1 MREALS
7 SIGFEDRRRARAQI
21 RAQRRKLSPDERKEA
36 NAAICARIRA
46 TGCYLRAQR
55 IGIFLAFDG
64 EPDLSLLIR
73 DAIERGKDVYAP
85 VLHGETMGFHHLTA
99 DDALA
104 RNALGIKE
112 PSGAARID
120 ARFLDLVLTPL
131 VALDSSGARIGV
143 GGGYYDRCFRFQV
156 HRRHWRKPKLLG
168 IAHSFQE
175 VASIE
180 RESWDVPLWGVVT
193 DKALSIFER

>member
-7 SIGFEDRRRARAQI
+7 SIGFEDRRRARARI
-21 RAQRRKLSPDERKEA
+21 RAERRKLSPDERRAA
-36 NAAICARIRA
+36 NAAICARVRA

-55 IGIFLAFDG
+55 LGIFLAFDG
-64 EPDLSLLIR
+64 EPDLSELIG
-73 DAIERGKDVYAP
+73 DAARRGKDVYAP
-85 VLHGETMGFHHLTA
+85 VLHGATMGFHALTTDGA
-99 DDALA
+99 IA

-112 PSGAARID
+112 PTGAARID

-131 VALDSSGARIGV
+131 VAFDSSGARIGV

-156 HRRHWRKPKLLG
+156 QRRQWLKPKLLG

-175 VASIE
+175 VARIE
-180 RESWDVPLWGVVT
+180 RESWDVSLWGIVT
-193 DKALSIFER
+193 DKAFSVFER